1 MFYFLF
7 QFLGQELLVR
17 GIRKQADF
25 QRQYSR
31 GYFYRFGY
39 KGTNTAGPGTFSV
52 FHFHI
57 KSTVKI
63 EGVGHAEELQ
73 YLFKQ
78 EAPNEVTDQD
88 ILTRRRM
95 VEMWTNF
102 AIFG

>member
-1 MFYFLF
+1 M
-7 QFLGQELLVR
+7 VR
-17 GIRKQADF
+17 GIRKEADF
-25 QRQYSR
+25 QRKYSR

-39 KGTNTAGPGTFSV
+39 KGTNTAPGKGTFSV
-52 FHFHI
+52 IDFHLNQP
-57 KSTVKI
+57 SI

-73 YLFKQ
+73 YLFAM
-78 EAPNEVTDQD
+78 EASNEATDQD